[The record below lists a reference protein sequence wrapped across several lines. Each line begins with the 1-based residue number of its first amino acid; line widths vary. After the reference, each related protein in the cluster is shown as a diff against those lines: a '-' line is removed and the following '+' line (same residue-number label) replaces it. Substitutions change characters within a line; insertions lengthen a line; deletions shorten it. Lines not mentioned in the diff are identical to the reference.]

1 MLRKLM
7 LGIAVVIYALA
18 FAGMASAEGGFDSS
32 MTNWSQG
39 FTSREWTDRN
49 TDSDDTTIR
58 FSGCNKDSTVELVRK
73 SFPFNQGLGTL
84 GFNCRN
90 QAVTR
95 NWGQVGQGD
104 YFYKLQQIIGGGT
117 LTVNNVSVRY

>member
-7 LGIAVVIYALA
+7 LGIAVVIYVLA

-49 TDSDDTTIR
+49 TDSDDTTI
-58 FSGCNKDSTVELVRK
+58 LHI
-73 SFPFNQGLGTL
+73 
-84 GFNCRN
+84 GF
-90 QAVTR
+90 T
-95 NWGQVGQGD
+95 GS
-104 YFYKLQQIIGGGT
+104 L
-117 LTVNNVSVRY
+117 RY